1 MVNTFI
7 KVSRW
12 NYLAESEERKHG
24 TGTTGSFVFVWLSR
38 DEVRSN
44 VDGNCY
50 LECSVAQLPNWQADY
65 LPPVP
70 LGKIY
75 MLSRVVVEKRLRFRQ
90 WENSHQILDFS
101 FLEKSDPEH

>member
-1 MVNTFI
+1 MTMVNTFI
-7 KVSRW
+7 KVSGW

-44 VDGNCY
+44 IDGSCY
-50 LECSVAQLPNWQADY
+50 LECSVAQLPSWQADY

-70 LGKIY
+70 LGTIY
-75 MLSRVVVEKRLRFRQ
+75 MLSRVVVEK
-90 WENSHQILDFS
+90 
-101 FLEKSDPEH
+101 